1 VLSPEAEL
9 DIDQAVKYY
18 YSVSQDLGLD
28 FINVINEYFTQIQQV
43 PTASAIKYNQV
54 RVRPV
59 KVFPFTVE

>member
-9 DIDQAVKYY
+9 DIDHAVKYY

-54 RVRPV
+54 RVKPV

>member
-54 RVRPV
+54 HVKPV

>member
-54 RVRPV
+54 RVKPV

>member
-54 RVRPV
+54 RVKPL

>member
-1 VLSPEAEL
+1 MLSPEAEL

-54 RVRPV
+54 RVKPV